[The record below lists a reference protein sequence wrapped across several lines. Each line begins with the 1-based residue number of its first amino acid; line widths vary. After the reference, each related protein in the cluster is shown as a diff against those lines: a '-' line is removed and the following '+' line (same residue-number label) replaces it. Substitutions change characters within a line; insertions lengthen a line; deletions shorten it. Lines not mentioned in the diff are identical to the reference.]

1 MQNKHLQVRLIAMQQ
16 NINSD
21 TFMKIHHNSTFSIN
35 ILLIIKLSIFLLL
48 GKNTLNIL
56 KQFKIVNIMIMINI
70 NVLLLQSKNKTIK
83 FLQCNPIHS
92 CNTNLLNKEHA
103 L

>member
-1 MQNKHLQVRLIAMQQ
+1 MQNKHLQVMLIAMQQ

-21 TFMKIHHNSTFSIN
+21 TFMKIHQNSRFSID

-56 KQFKIVNIMIMINI
+56 KQLKIVNIMIMIM
-70 NVLLLQSKNKTIK
+70 LCCYKAKTK
-83 FLQCNPIHS
+83 Q
-92 CNTNLLNKEHA
+92 
-103 L
+103 